1 MVCRRIQIIS
11 NLNLQKAFI
20 VSFIA
25 IALSGLLWFGYQHF
39 LLVRISDQADYF
51 AGNRSFEDGDY
62 LTANKNYKKAIANN
76 PNNLHAKRGLARS
89 LMQLGNHQQALQI
102 FNEVIA
108 LEPDFAVSIA
118 NRGILHDKMKSYEL
132 AIQDYQRALQLEPK
146 LAKGPS
152 WLTRF
157 LRNQAKKPPSI
168 ADRLAYLQNELQKP
182 INERLLAIP
191 DKDKEQR
198 PFKY

>member
-1 MVCRRIQIIS
+1 M
-11 NLNLQKAFI
+11 NPQKIFT
-20 VSFIA
+20 VSLIA
-25 IALSGLLWFGYQHF
+25 IALSGVLWLGYHQF
-39 LLVRISDQADYF
+39 LLVRTSDQADYF

-62 LTANKNYKKAIANN
+62 LTASENFKNAIASN
-76 PNNLHAKRGLARS
+76 PDNIHAKRGLARS
-89 LMQLGNHQQALQI
+89 LMQLGNHQQALEI

-108 LEPDFAVSIA
+108 IEPHFAASIA
-118 NRGILHDKMKSYEL
+118 NRGILHDKMESYDL

-146 LAKGPS
+146 LAEGPG

-157 LRNQAKKPPSI
+157 LRNQPEKPPSI
-168 ADRLAYLQNELQKP
+168 LDRLVYLQSELKKP
-182 INERLLAIP
+182 VKERLLVAP